1 MHSRSAELS
10 CQELRINVHPGLC
23 QERCRWP
30 DCWKHGFIACMHACC
45 ACRTTFITAMPC
57 DSDNQ
62 AARNCIAKAEANSPA
77 AKSDPYLRLTHANII
92 MNMLPK
98 GRFSSLKDAEKAKHS
113 ECIHKV
119 CVCVSGCDRE

>member
-1 MHSRSAELS
+1 MVRLLEARVYCLPA
-10 CQELRINVHPGLC
+10 VP
-23 QERCRWP
+23 
-30 DCWKHGFIACMHACC
+30 A
-45 ACRTTFITAMPC
+45 TTTIVMPC

-77 AKSDPYLRLTHANII
+77 AKNDPYLRLTHANII

-98 GRFSSLKDAEKAKHS
+98 GRYSALKDTEKAKHN

-119 CVCVSGCDRE
+119 GVSGCDRE